1 MGTYYGVRK
10 VVEIGQ
16 RIDFPLE
23 GDPLGIGDDVLVG
36 IMNNGVWAIAPDLT
50 RKSEYQDYYDSY
62 SRGMWLNMYLYKVPK
77 DKIKDCPD
85 EGRVPV
91 ADLEQLLKANS
102 SK

>member
-1 MGTYYGVRK
+1 MTTYYGVRK
-10 VVEIGQ
+10 VVENGQ
-16 RIDFPLE
+16 RIYFPLE
-23 GDPLGIGDDVLVG
+23 GYPSVIGDSVLVG
-36 IMNNGVWAIAPDLT
+36 IMNSGVWAIAPNLT
-50 RKSEYQDYYDSY
+50 LESEYQQFYDSY
-62 SRGMWLNMYLYKVPK
+62 SQGMWLNMYLYKVPK